1 MLSYDKKLM
10 EPARQLRKNQT
21 LAEQRLWGK
30 IRRKQILDVQF
41 YRQRPLMQYIVD
53 FYAPT
58 VKLVIEA
65 DGGQHVEIEH
75 RIKDQERDQQLIE
88 LGLNVLRFDN
98 LKILYQ
104 MPYVLD
110 VIFSEIQR
118 IQSLASTA
126 CINH

>member
-1 MLSYDKKLM
+1 M

-75 RIKDQERDQQLIE
+75 RIKDQERDQQLTK

-98 LKILYQ
+98 LQILYQ
-104 MPYVLD
+104 MPYALD

-118 IQSLASTA
+118 IQSVVSTA